1 MKTEEMNTNTTI
13 NTAAGK
19 IEYIKVD
26 EVEKWD
32 NDIMEDNTMMNT
44 SEKIENYLRSGEE
57 ISMEELETE
66 CECTNNFEYFE
77 EVVNAYLSKA
87 NVLKVLIASNFIV
100 YNDELETVEHLS
112 GVCELNGAYKPLG
125 AMYEGKNYSINALY
139 IAKDGRV
146 HIAAESISGCMLED
160 MSVEKFNKTCI
171 ESCKI
176 KRVFYSN
183 GTTKSF

>member
-1 MKTEEMNTNTTI
+1 MRTETMNNTTTTI
-13 NTAAGK
+13 NTPAGK

-26 EVEKWD
+26 EVENWD
-32 NDIMEDNTMMNT
+32 NDIMEDMMST
-44 SEKIENYLRSGEE
+44 TEKNENYLRSGEE
-57 ISMEELETE
+57 ISMNELENE
-66 CECTNNFEYFE
+66 CEYNNDFEYFE
-77 EVVNAYLSKA
+77 EVVNAYISKA
-87 NVLKVLIASNFIV
+87 NVLKALIASNFVV

-146 HIAAESISGCMLED
+146 HIAGESISGCVLED

-171 ESCKI
+171 NSCKI

-183 GTTKSF
+183 GTTRSF